1 MSRFGST
8 NEIVIADVQQF
19 PHFAETSARA
29 IGLFER
35 SNAIRIGGTLDLETV
50 FVGAGEEEGGVTGEA
65 MPTSQCVCGHRRI
78 GVPDMGHIVH
88 VINRSSDVEGFR
100 HTARLRGRGNADEPR
115 VMNLAARPSN
125 GSRSARVRIDS
136 AGRMADSIG
145 ELMGQLDGRVAVI
158 TGGGR
163 GIGEAIA
170 LRYAV
175 EGATVVVSSRTA
187 SDLENTLSVAG
198 LDSDRGLAVVADA
211 TDRDDARRPVS
222 QALERF
228 GRVDILVNNVGGTV
242 GNNDPFLAN
251 DDAFESTLVLC
262 LTSAWW
268 TTSAALPSMRD
279 QGFGRIISIGS
290 GTSKTTGASLP
301 YTTAKHALVGFT
313 KELAKTGAP
322 FGINANLLCPGW
334 TRTSLVD
341 FERIATARG
350 TTVEIEEELAA
361 ADSLQHRV
369 LDASEL
375 TGMATLLVSDDGRG
389 ITGQVISVDGGYKV

>member
-1 MSRFGST
+1 M
-8 NEIVIADVQQF
+8 
-19 PHFAETSARA
+19 
-29 IGLFER
+29 
-35 SNAIRIGGTLDLETV
+35 
-50 FVGAGEEEGGVTGEA
+50 
-65 MPTSQCVCGHRRI
+65 
-78 GVPDMGHIVH
+78 
-88 VINRSSDVEGFR
+88 
-100 HTARLRGRGNADEPR
+100 
-115 VMNLAARPSN
+115 
-125 GSRSARVRIDS
+125 RVRIDQS
-136 AGRMADSIG
+136 GRLADSIG

-163 GIGEAIA
+163 GIGAAIA
-170 LRYAV
+170 LRYAA

-198 LDSDRGLAVVADA
+198 LGPDRGLAVVADA
-211 TDRDDARRPVS
+211 TDRNDARRPVS
-222 QALERF
+222 EALDRF
-228 GRVDILVNNVGGTV
+228 GRVDVLVNNVGGTV

-251 DDAFESTLVLC
+251 DEAFESTLVLC

-268 TTSAALPSMRD
+268 TTSAVLPSMRD

-350 TTVEIEEELAA
+350 TTVAIEEERAA

-375 TGMATLLVSDDGRG
+375 TGMATLLASDDGRG